1 MHDAWTHQLE
11 TWHEFYILVGTAGL
25 TLTGLLFV
33 VVSLRPKFVA
43 SRRATGARAF
53 VSPNAVYFTTTLVVS
68 AFFLVPDLSA
78 TVAGT
83 MLCFG
88 AGASLL
94 YLAYT
99 RAHQEWRRG
108 KLPRLDWVW
117 FVGLPLLSYLMLL
130 MSGVGIL
137 VSPGAEIADVVPLR
151 QALATRAA
159 SGENLRLSLPRRWPA
174 NRSQRA

>member
-137 VSPGAEIADVVPLR
+137 VQSTFSIHGV
-151 QALATRAA
+151 AT
-159 SGENLRLSLPRRWPA
+159 SLILLVIIGIRNAWDLVLWI
-174 NRSQRA
+174 SQQEQE